1 MPDEYKTK
9 HAMRAGTNLKTSDRK
24 WVMKTWGSQAI
35 HNDLIS
41 RRYIFDGLVMT
52 MAAAGQINRQYFD
65 DVDARTMLFY
75 ATVGLF
81 CHIGNEEDLTGN
93 PSLLPTSVIRVL
105 GNGALEECLKYYAI
119 EQKRGELEPW
129 LKTAM

>member
-52 MAAAGQINRQYFD
+52 MAAAG
-65 DVDARTMLFY
+65 
-75 ATVGLF
+75 
-81 CHIGNEEDLTGN
+81 
-93 PSLLPTSVIRVL
+93 
-105 GNGALEECLKYYAI
+105 
-119 EQKRGELEPW
+119 
-129 LKTAM
+129 